1 MGVGENTGIHI
12 DVCVPFYLYESCPQR
27 MYITKII
34 FRHYMKVIRHCKTKY
49 GAKITMTFVGSEKD
63 ISKNFVRDNF
73 EGEPY
78 THCTYHEFDQKN
90 SEPAGD
96 QPTFYNMLAE
106 KFRFSYKK
114 SMEKQPHI
122 SLLAGSN
129 DYISL
134 NFFEQLIDE
143 YDPNKKQLF
152 GVSNFYKGKNLSCV
166 EKYVDNKVS
175 KSFWYTG
182 KFSPPRDILHYAA
195 GIIGFNN
202 VLYKTHYD
210 ILHNTMITF
219 DEAGIE
225 LHVRAL
231 PDVHQFFS
239 KNVFFVNIKSS
250 NKSEI
255 TQWDDMFQHT
265 VSERLHPETFD
276 TETKEYFKT
285 EYTDFVSRIQEED
298 ADDKDANDKDNVE

>member
-12 DVCVPFYLYESCPQR
+12 DVCVPFYLYVSCPQR
-27 MYITKII
+27 MYITKLI
-34 FRHYMKVIRHCKTKY
+34 FHHYMKVIRHCKTKY

-73 EGEPY
+73 KGEPHTQY
-78 THCTYHEFDQKN
+78 TYHEFDQTN
-90 SEPAGD
+90 SGD
-96 QPTFYNMLAE
+96 PRYHAVFLNMLTE

-134 NFFEQLIDE
+134 NFFEQIIDE

-152 GVSNFYKGKNLSCV
+152 GVSNFDKGKNICCV
-166 EKYVDNKVS
+166 DKYMDNNCFE
-175 KSFWYTG
+175 SFWFTG
-182 KFSPPRDILHYAA
+182 KFRPPRDVFHYVG

-210 ILHNTMITF
+210 ILHNTMITY
-219 DEAGIE
+219 DEGHME
-225 LHVRAL
+225 RHVRAL

-250 NKSEI
+250 NSSEL
-255 TQWDDMFQHT
+255 TKWDAMFQHT
-265 VSERLHPETFD
+265 VPERLHFESFD

-298 ADDKDANDKDNVE
+298 ADDKDADDKDNVE